1 MLNQMY
7 EQYCANRLPC
17 GICRLTNSQ
26 CPKCGVT
33 INTTPTFDFCKVM
46 CTSAPAVNPNKD
58 SVTYSAIRTPYTNTT
73 EVNS

>member
-26 CPKCGVT
+26 CPKIFATAITCNPCGDAVPT
-33 INTTPTFDFCKVM
+33 TTATTTASITYDGVKRRSTWASVNTKEDPK
-46 CTSAPAVNPNKD
+46 
-58 SVTYSAIRTPYTNTT
+58 
-73 EVNS
+73 

>member
-7 EQYCANRLPC
+7 EEYCANRLPC

-26 CPKCGVT
+26 CPKCGL
-33 INTTPTFDFCKVM
+33 TPTFDFSKVT
-46 CTSAPAVNPNKD
+46 CTGAPSINTVKD
-58 SVTYSAIRTPYTNTT
+58 SVTYSTNTT

>member
-17 GICRLTNSQ
+17 GICKLTNSQ

-33 INTTPTFDFCKVM
+33 FDFSKIT
-46 CTSAPAVNPNKD
+46 CTSPTAINPNKD
-58 SVTYSAIRTPYTNTT
+58 SVTYSDIRTPFTNTT

>member
-26 CPKCGVT
+26 CPKVCRIDITCVKTADSITTQTDGTVT
-33 INTTPTFDFCKVM
+33 TH
-46 CTSAPAVNPNKD
+46 
-58 SVTYSAIRTPYTNTT
+58 TYSTKIGDITT
-73 EVNS
+73 EVHC

>member
-1 MLNQMY
+1 MLNQTY

-46 CTSAPAVNPNKD
+46 CNS
-58 SVTYSAIRTPYTNTT
+58 STNTT
-73 EVNS
+73 GTTVDARTIYNGKTEAHLS

>member
-7 EQYCANRLPC
+7 EDYCANRLPC
-17 GICRLTNSQ
+17 GICRLTNMA

-33 INTTPTFDFCKVM
+33 ITTTPTFDFSKVT
-46 CTSAPAVNPNKD
+46 CTGAPSTNTVKD
-58 SVTYSAIRTPYTNTT
+58 SVTYSTNTT

>member
-7 EQYCANRLPC
+7 EQYCASRLPC

-26 CPKCGVT
+26 CPKACGIAGNWAEVT
-33 INTTPTFDFCKVM
+33 CTRIPNPSTAGTTVDARST
-46 CTSAPAVNPNKD
+46 
-58 SVTYSAIRTPYTNTT
+58 YTNTT

>member
-26 CPKCGVT
+26 CPKVYRIDITCVKTADSITNQTGDTVT
-33 INTTPTFDFCKVM
+33 R
-46 CTSAPAVNPNKD
+46 
-58 SVTYSAIRTPYTNTT
+58 TYSTKIGDITT
-73 EVNS
+73 EVHC

>member
-26 CPKCGVT
+26 CPKACGIDITCVKTADSITTQTGDTVT
-33 INTTPTFDFCKVM
+33 R
-46 CTSAPAVNPNKD
+46 
-58 SVTYSAIRTPYTNTT
+58 TYSTKIGDIAT
-73 EVNS
+73 EVHC

>member
-7 EQYCANRLPC
+7 EQYCVNRLPC

-26 CPKCGVT
+26 CPKVGITVNLATVT
-33 INTTPTFDFCKVM
+33 CTHTSGTTANARST
-46 CTSAPAVNPNKD
+46 
-58 SVTYSAIRTPYTNTT
+58 YTNAT